1 MLRIISALLPIAAA
15 FGVAN
20 LVQVLKYAGLFGFA
34 CIGFPIILQ
43 LKSTYDCRE
52 KFLRPGAKE
61 EPKPSSSAYLP
72 DEEDDG
78 KLGSARESF
87 HLSEQREPDSE
98 VSSDDKRKP
107 SLTSQLREFLL
118 PNMADKEVER
128 SYMTP
133 YSSILFSYPMFV
145 VVVGIIGLI
154 VLVLVCLSLV
164 LHPDLLNCLTLLNLK
179 LESEL

>member
-61 EPKPSSSAYLP
+61 EPKPSSSADLP
-72 DEEDDG
+72 DDE
-78 KLGSARESF
+78 KLGSAHESF
-87 HLSEQREPDSE
+87 HLSEQREPDNE
-98 VSSDDKRKP
+98 GSSDDKRKP

-145 VVVGIIGLI
+145 VVVGIIGVI

-164 LHPDLLNCLTLLNLK
+164 LHPDLLNCVTLLNLK